1 MQEPEVESTNLSKTD
16 CISIIYLVSHPKD
29 SWPTASALSL
39 LIHRSFPIDRLI
51 LWSFLQLNFLF
62 IAGDKIEKNETG
74 WACGAYGCGEGSI

>member
-51 LWSFLQLNFLF
+51 L
-62 IAGDKIEKNETG
+62 
-74 WACGAYGCGEGSI
+74 